1 MNYVIEDGIDFWTEL
16 GKDDEEGSDN
26 ENVCLLTGEAL
37 GMNYIT
43 LKCEHSFNYT
53 PLFNELRREKTKHNP
68 KEIQRV
74 RTNQIKCPYCRQLHN
89 GLLPFVPTITTERLR
104 GVNAPDKY
112 TMTLCECDWKMKN
125 GNRKGELCGT
135 NAFHTSFGNR
145 CEKHWRA
152 EERDAK
158 LASNWTAE
166 MQAWCVKSKRV
177 DLVAKLKAQGRPV
190 YGSKRVLVER
200 LFNVG

>member
-1 MNYVIEDGIDFWTEL
+1 MNYVIEDGIDFWSEL
-16 GKDDEEGSDN
+16 EKDDEEGAGD
-26 ENVCLLTGEAL
+26 EDACLLTGEAL
-37 GMNYIT
+37 GMNHIA
-43 LKCEHSFNYT
+43 LKCGHAFNYA
-53 PLFNELRREKTKHNP
+53 PLFNELRREKTRHNP

-74 RTNQIKCPYCRQLHN
+74 QTNQIKCPYCRQVHN

-112 TMTLCECDWKMKN
+112 TMTLCACEWKMKN
-125 GNRKGELCGT
+125 GSRSGQLCGGS
-135 NAFHTSFGNR
+135 AFQTQYGSR
-145 CEKHWRA
+145 CEKHWRT

-166 MQAWCVKSKRV
+166 MQAVCDKSKRAE
-177 DLVAKLKAQGRPV
+177 LVAKLKAQGRPV

-200 LFNVG
+200 LFKS